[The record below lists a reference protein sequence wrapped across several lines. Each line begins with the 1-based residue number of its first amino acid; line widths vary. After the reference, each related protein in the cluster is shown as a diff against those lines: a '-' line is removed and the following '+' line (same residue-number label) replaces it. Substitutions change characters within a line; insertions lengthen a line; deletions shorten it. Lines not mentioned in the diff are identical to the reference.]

1 MNVGNEKNL
10 AINPGKRLGQKWRW
24 FSLLED
30 RTLLGIAFVA
40 PAVVLLFAFLAYPLV
55 LGIWLGFTNTVIGQ
69 KGDFIG
75 LANYISLLQDQLF
88 WKVTYFTFLYTI
100 AAVLFKLILGFAL
113 AIVLNREFRAKGFV
127 RAIVLLPWIIP
138 TVLSAICF
146 WWLFDTTFSGITWI
160 LMKVGLIAHKIDYL
174 GDPTNARICII
185 VANIWRGIPFF
196 TIGLLAGLQTINPTL
211 YEAAS
216 IDGAGGWHRFRHI
229 TLPLVIPLL
238 TVVTTFSTIWTFAD
252 FQLIWVITKGGP
264 ANATH
269 VYGTLSFQ
277 RAIVGGQFGE
287 GAAISVFILPV
298 LIVCVLVTYKYLRRE
313 E

>member
-1 MNVGNEKNL
+1 MANTGNMGIQPSK
-10 AINPGKRLGQKWRW
+10 GLGQRWRW
-24 FSLLED
+24 SSLIED
-30 RTLLGIAFVA
+30 RTVLGVAFVT
-40 PAVVLLFAFLAYPLV
+40 PAVALLFVFLAYPLV
-55 LGIWLGFTNTVIGQ
+55 LGIWLGFTNTLIGRG
-69 KGDFIG
+69 GDFIG
-75 LANYISLLQDQLF
+75 LANYISLLQDALF

-100 AAVLFKLILGFAL
+100 AAVFFKLILGFAL
-113 AIVLNREFRAKGFV
+113 AIVLNRDFRAKGFV

-146 WWLFDTTFSGITWI
+146 WWLFDTTFSAITWLLLKI
-160 LMKVGLIAHKIDYL
+160 GLIHSRIDYL
-174 GDPTNARICII
+174 GDPTNAQVCLI

-216 IDGAGGWHRFRHI
+216 IDGAGGWHRFRHV
-229 TLPLVIPLL
+229 TLPLIIPLL
-238 TVVTTFSTIWTFAD
+238 AVVTTFSTIWTFAD

-277 RAIVGGQFGE
+277 RAIIGGQFGE

-298 LIVCVLVTYKYLRRE
+298 LVICVLVTYKYLRRE
-313 E
+313 D

>member
-1 MNVGNEKNL
+1 MGMKT
-10 AINPGKRLGQKWRW
+10 GLGQRRRW
-24 FSLLED
+24 SSLLED
-30 RTLLGIAFVA
+30 RTMLGVAFVS
-40 PAVVLLFAFLAYPLV
+40 PAVLLLIIFLAYPLI
-55 LGIWLGFTNTVIGQ
+55 LGIWLGFTNTLVGQ
-69 KGDFIG
+69 KGEFVG
-75 LANYISLLQDQLF
+75 LANYLSLLKDALF

-100 AAVLFKLILGFAL
+100 AAVLFKLLLGFAL
-113 AIVLNREFRAKGFV
+113 AIVLNRDFRAKGFV

-146 WWLFDTTFSGITWI
+146 WWLFDTTFSAITWF
-160 LMKVGLIAHKIDYL
+160 LLKTGLISSRIDYL
-174 GDPTNARICII
+174 GDPTNARVCLI

-216 IDGAGGWHRFRHI
+216 IDGAGGWHRFRHV
-229 TLPLVIPLL
+229 TLPLIVPLL
-238 TVVTTFSTIWTFAD
+238 AVVTTFSTIWTFAD

-269 VYGTLSFQ
+269 LYGTLSFQ

-287 GAAISVFILPV
+287 GAAISAFVLPV
-298 LIVCVLVTYKYLRRE
+298 LIICVMITYKYLRKE
-313 E
+313 D

>member
-1 MNVGNEKNL
+1 M
-10 AINPGKRLGQKWRW
+10 NPGKRLGQKWRW

>member
-1 MNVGNEKNL
+1 VGNEKNL